1 MALNHYFNQRSTA
14 EANLYEDIIIE
25 SLKIY
30 GQDVYYLPR
39 ETVNEDRILGEDVP
53 SLFSSAHK
61 IEMYIENTE
70 GFDGEGDLFTKFGVE
85 IRDAATF
92 IVSRRRWTNAV
103 GQVNNSIESIRPREG
118 DLIYLTLSKSLF
130 EIMHVEHEQPF
141 YQISNLPTFKLRCEL
156 FVYNDERL
164 NTNIEEIDEIEKDGY
179 TVNLNLSPGY
189 DSLLSPYGFDFKPG
203 DFVQQINGTQT
214 VKAEVLSYN
223 TDTNIVTVSHIST
236 SDGKYG
242 NFKAGTLINYRDSS
256 VMGDMPYWDSAR
268 AILFGETPKLATRTI
283 LSIGENVQADNS
295 FAINDEFD
303 TTLDAL
309 DFLDFSENNPFG
321 DPEDL

>member
-39 ETVNEDRILGEDVP
+39 ETVKEDRILGEDVP

-92 IVSRRRWTNAV
+92 IVSRRRWTHAV
-103 GQVNNSIESIRPREG
+103 GQVNNNIESIRPREG

-164 NTNIEEIDEIEKDGY
+164 NTTITEIDEIEQDGY
-179 TVNLNLSPGY
+179 TVTLNLNAGV
-189 DSLLSPYGFDFKPG
+189 DSILGPMGLDFEAG
-203 DFVQQINGTQT
+203 DFVQQINGSQT
-214 VKAEVLSYN
+214 VKAEVLTYDRLN
-223 TDTNIVTVSHIST
+223 NLITVSHIST
-236 SDGKYG
+236 SDGNYG
-242 NFKAGTLINYRDSS
+242 QFKAGTLYNYRDSTIS
-256 VMGDMPYWDSAR
+256 GSLEYWDSAR
-268 AILFGETPKLATRTI
+268 AIQLGSPPKTAIRTI
-283 LSIGENVQADNS
+283 LSIGENVQGDNS
-295 FAINDEFD
+295 FAINDEFNTNLD
-303 TTLDAL
+303 TL